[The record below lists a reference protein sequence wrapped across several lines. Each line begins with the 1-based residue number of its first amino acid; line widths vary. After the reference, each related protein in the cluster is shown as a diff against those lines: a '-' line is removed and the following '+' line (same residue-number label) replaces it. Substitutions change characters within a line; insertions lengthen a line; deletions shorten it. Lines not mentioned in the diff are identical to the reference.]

1 MNKLNSMISS
11 VTWGRESRRFLK
23 FCVVGLSGVGVNM
36 FFLWFFTE
44 IVRFFY
50 LFSSPLAIELSILSN
65 FILNDRWTWRDRTTA
80 GKLNYVKRMVQYHIS
95 VSVSAVIANI
105 FLLWFLTEFL
115 HLYYL
120 FSNLFG
126 IAAGT
131 LLNYFI
137 NDRWTFRNRDPE

>member
-1 MNKLNSMISS
+1 MSRLSSIISS
-11 VTWGRESRRFLK
+11 LVWDKERRRFLR
-23 FCVVGLSGVGVNM
+23 FCVVGLSGVGINM

-44 IVRFFY
+44 VFKVFY
-50 LFSSPLAIELSILSN
+50 LFSSPLAIELSIINN
-65 FILNDRWTWRDRTTA
+65 FVLNDLWTWRDRKRP
-80 GKLNYVKRMVQYHIS
+80 GKLNYLKRMVQYHIS
-95 VSVSAVIANI
+95 ASVSAILANI
-105 FLLWFLTEFL
+105 FLLWFLTEVF

-137 NDRWTFRNRDPE
+137 NDRWTFRSEKS

>member
-1 MNKLNSMISS
+1 VNRINSIITSL
-11 VTWGRESRRFLK
+11 TLDKGIKRFVK

-44 IVRFFY
+44 ILKLFY
-50 LFSSPLAIELSILSN
+50 LLSSPLAIELSILNN
-65 FILNDRWTWRDRTTA
+65 FILNDLWTWRDRRKP
-80 GKLNYVKRMVQYHIS
+80 GKLNYFKRMVQYHIS

-105 FLLWFLTEFL
+105 FLLWFLTEIF

-120 FSNLFG
+120 FSNLLG
-126 IAAGT
+126 IVAGT

-137 NDRWTFRNRDPE
+137 NDRWTFRYQQS

>member
-1 MNKLNSMISS
+1 MNRLNSIISS
-11 VTWGRESRRFLK
+11 LIWDKEIRRFLK

-44 IVRFFY
+44 IVKIFY
-50 LFSSPLAIELSILSN
+50 LFSSPLAIELSIMNN
-65 FILNDRWTWRDRTTA
+65 FILNDLWTWKDRKTP
-80 GKLNYVKRMVQYHIS
+80 GKLNYLKRMVQYHIS
-95 VSVSAVIANI
+95 VSVSAILANI
-105 FLLWFLTEFL
+105 FLLWFFTEVF

-126 IAAGT
+126 IAAGV

-137 NDRWTFRNRDPE
+137 NDRWTFRHQKS